1 MPLLLSS
8 IALTLF
14 GVGLQS
20 PVTDTVTELRRLM
33 FSTSLV
39 TFIDLADTPPRDTRF
54 DWSSD
59 GCSAPLIGGTGR
71 TFDFTNACRRHDFGY
86 RNFSRIDRG
95 IWWDAPTRR
104 RIDDKFLSD
113 MRTNCSHRS
122 TKDRLMCRSWALV
135 FYRTVR
141 AYAGP

>member
-1 MPLLLSS
+1 MLPF
-8 IALTLF
+8 LTSFAFAVF
-14 GVGLQS
+14 GVTAPRPSDDAVSLA
-20 PVTDTVTELRRLM
+20 RRLV
-33 FSTSLV
+33 FATPLSQ
-39 TFIDLADTPPRDTRF
+39 FITASASWNRDVRL

-59 GCSAPLIGGTGR
+59 GCSAPLVGGTGR
-71 TFDFTNACRRHDFGY
+71 SFDFNDACRRHDFGY
-86 RNFSRIDRG
+86 RNFSRIDDG

-113 MRTNCSHRS
+113 MRMSCAARATR
-122 TKDRLMCRSWALV
+122 DRLTCRAWALV